1 MTTSRDLVAKH
12 ANGALNATQIAELT
26 GLTAKNVRK
35 IAKRYNLLIAC
46 AELGRQ
52 PLIAESVVRDLA
64 AKGMTTREM
73 AEALARPVLTVRN
86 TARKY
91 KIKVRRPPPPNNL
104 PKRPA
109 KPVPP
114 PALRPQS
121 VEEWIAI
128 HGAPKRFEPGT
139 LDQILM
145 DTFASVGKELTHSA
159 GAGTSWTPYKLGRKA
174 MNKGQAIAEANKIRE
189 AQGKPLLAI
198 PRRPSPS
205 TASRGIKFGSGVVG
219 RVG

>member
-1 MTTSRDLVAKH
+1 VEGGVSDYNPAQDTREGYEV
-12 ANGALNATQIAELT
+12 GIAEIRR
-26 GLTAKNVRK
+26 RK
-35 IAKRYNLLIAC
+35 IAAGEIV
-46 AELGRQ
+46 
-52 PLIAESVVRDLA
+52 PW
-64 AKGMTTREM
+64 
-73 AEALARPVLTVRN
+73 
-86 TARKY
+86 
-91 KIKVRRPPPPNNL
+91 VRREVIGRATVYQGDSREVLLSLPDASVDSCATVDSIVAQRKPPNNL

-109 KPVPP
+109 KPVPA
-114 PALRPQS
+114 PAPRPQS

-128 HGAPKRFEPGT
+128 HGVPKRFEPGT

-145 DTFASVGKELTHSA
+145 DTFASVGKELTYSA

-174 MNKGQAIAEANKIRE
+174 MNKGQAIAEANNIRE

-205 TASRGIKFGSGVVG
+205 TASRGIKFGSGVAG

>member
-73 AEALARPVLTVRN
+73 AEALAHPVLTVRN

-114 PALRPQS
+114 PAPRPRS
-121 VEEWIAI
+121 SHHHSRGPRPARPPRRRGPRPDPRDADGPLAAR
-128 HGAPKRFEPGT
+128 GAP
-139 LDQILM
+139 
-145 DTFASVGKELTHSA
+145 
-159 GAGTSWTPYKLGRKA
+159 
-174 MNKGQAIAEANKIRE
+174 
-189 AQGKPLLAI
+189 
-198 PRRPSPS
+198 
-205 TASRGIKFGSGVVG
+205 
-219 RVG
+219 